1 MTAQLRPQISD
12 YSHLEPLP
20 DPPPREPDMRQ
31 DQRIYDFRSILR
43 LSLSHRDDVLIAGG
57 GYLRHQ
63 ASNASEQLAPDCVVA
78 FGVNSSGIVE
88 RNGYVIS
95 EVGKP
100 PDLVLEV
107 ASRSTGR
114 RDYTVKRE
122 GYAGY
127 GVREYWRFDPT
138 GGRYHDA
145 ALAGD
150 ALVEGQYE
158 PLPVTR
164 DPDGL
169 LWGYSEV
176 LDLELCWDRG
186 EFRLRDH
193 DTKQFLSTP
202 EEERSLRE
210 AAEAGR
216 EAAESGRQAA
226 ESGRQA
232 AESERQTAESER
244 QAAEGRAESERQ
256 ARLVAEERIRLLEA
270 EIARRPSP

>member
-1 MTAQLRPQISD
+1 MPPTASW
-12 YSHLEPLP
+12 PL
-20 DPPPREPDMRQ
+20 
-31 DQRIYDFRSILR
+31 
-43 LSLSHRDDVLIAGG
+43 
-57 GYLRHQ
+57 
-63 ASNASEQLAPDCVVA
+63 AS
-78 FGVNSSGIVE
+78 NSSGIVE

-202 EEERSLRE
+202 EEERSMRE
-210 AAEAGR
+210 AADAGRDAAEAGR
-216 EAAESGRQAA
+216 QAA
-226 ESGRQA
+226 E
-232 AESERQTAESER
+232 T
-244 QAAEGRAESERQ
+244 RADAERQ
-256 ARLVAEERIRLLEA
+256 ARLAAEERIRLLEA
-270 EIARRPSP
+270 EIARRQDS